1 MTINDILNAAAK
13 RNAII
18 VPPATE
24 NDLLICQKTMTE
36 KKLPPIP
43 QEYMDFLRKCNG
55 FVWDVKFYG
64 TNQVH
69 YPHRGDYTLRNI
81 VSENEDFLKHHAALN
96 DCVFLGMGFNND
108 YLLVYNTSNGFFEV
122 VDRSDHDVDKEYET
136 FEAMFIGVVEL

>member
-43 QEYMDFLRKCNG
+43 REYMDFLRKCNG

-81 VSENEDFLKHHAALN
+81 VSENEDFLKHHAALMIA
-96 DCVFLGMGFNND
+96 CFWEWGLTMITCLFIIRATGFMK
-108 YLLVYNTSNGFFEV
+108 L
-122 VDRSDHDVDKEYET
+122 
-136 FEAMFIGVVEL
+136 